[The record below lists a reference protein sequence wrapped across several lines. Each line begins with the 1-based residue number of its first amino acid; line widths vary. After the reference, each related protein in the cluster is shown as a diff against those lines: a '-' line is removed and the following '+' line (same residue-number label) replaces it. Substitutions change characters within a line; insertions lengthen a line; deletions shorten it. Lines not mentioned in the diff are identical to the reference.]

1 MCSDRVH
8 RPRLWISP
16 GGRLF
21 DRWTFWYS
29 LRRHFFSEW
38 QTRGHWLCQVSLS
51 INLSGY
57 LLLLIQVSFRPL
69 SIWGTHVPKRFSFS
83 VHSHTFVPTSYRRFQ
98 LMRFAVEEINNSTT
112 LLPNVTLGYEIF
124 DHCTVS
130 QNFPEILDLI
140 SVNGSVFPWG
150 ELQRD
155 LSKYSKVMAVVGP
168 FSSSET
174 WTIAPLFM
182 MDLIPLVIWT
192 DVLLPYLSFKMSLI
206 H

>member
-1 MCSDRVH
+1 
-8 RPRLWISP
+8 
-16 GGRLF
+16 
-21 DRWTFWYS
+21 
-29 LRRHFFSEW
+29 
-38 QTRGHWLCQVSLS
+38 
-51 INLSGY
+51 
-57 LLLLIQVSFRPL
+57 
-69 SIWGTHVPKRFSFS
+69 
-83 VHSHTFVPTSYRRFQ
+83 
-98 LMRFAVEEINNSTT
+98 MRFAVEEINNSTT

-206 H
+206 HQLALTSVIFFLGLSHRSVMELPAQIFQRK